1 MPPAVAQ
8 HVVGRGRAPQDI
20 GGRGAPRSQRGISP
34 PPPHFYPSR
43 KKIMN
48 KPKLKTYVGKYEWD
62 KGSMV
67 MDELSTREYKRGL
80 KRAMKKHAKRFRNK
94 KP

>member
-1 MPPAVAQ
+1 
-8 HVVGRGRAPQDI
+8 
-20 GGRGAPRSQRGISP
+20 
-34 PPPHFYPSR
+34 
-43 KKIMN
+43 MN